1 MMSESRKNGRINSLI
16 RVIGLIIAIVG
27 LLIVYTA
34 YASAAELEEYHLI
47 FATVGIITLL
57 IGFITLTLRIK

>member
-1 MMSESRKNGRINSLI
+1 MSESRKNGRINALI
-16 RVIGLIIAIVG
+16 RVIGLTIVIVG

-34 YASAAELEEYHLI
+34 YASAAELGESHLI

-57 IGFITLTLRIK
+57 IGFITLASRIK